1 MTSKPKLEDALRDR
15 IIAEPTAILDDQDV
29 MRALVEANQK
39 AMGGNIIDLRGI
51 SMERLENRLDR
62 LEDTHR
68 SVIATAYDNLAG
80 TNQVHRA
87 VLRLLNFDDFDALMS
102 DLNGQIA
109 NILQVESLRLVLE
122 TSQTDSDPD
131 LSRFGAVLTVVDAGF
146 VAEYIN
152 AATGGQSPQ
161 VILRQFKGA
170 GLSVFGENSQ
180 KIQSEACLT
189 LDLGGARLPGMLV
202 MGGRHPQQFSSQ
214 QGTDLLTFFAG
225 VFERTIRRLLL

>member
-1 MTSKPKLEDALRDR
+1 
-15 IIAEPTAILDDQDV
+15 
-29 MRALVEANQK
+29 
-39 AMGGNIIDLRGI
+39 
-51 SMERLENRLDR
+51 MERLENRLDR

-87 VLRLLNFDDFDALMS
+87 VLRLLDFDDFDALMS
-102 DLNGQIA
+102 DLNGEIA

-122 TSQTDSDPD
+122 TSQAESDPD
-131 LSRFGAVLTVVDAGF
+131 LSRFGAVLKVVDAGF

-189 LDLGGARLPGMLV
+189 LDLGGGRLPGMLV